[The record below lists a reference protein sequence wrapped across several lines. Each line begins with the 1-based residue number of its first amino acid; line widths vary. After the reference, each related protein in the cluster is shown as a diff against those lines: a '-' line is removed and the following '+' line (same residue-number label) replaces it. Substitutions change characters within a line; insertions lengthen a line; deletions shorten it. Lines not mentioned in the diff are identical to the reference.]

1 MVASAMPAPAPE
13 PDNQREART
22 ESKSP
27 ERIRSRPE
35 APGVVIFAHIPPPH
49 HGQSF
54 AVALLLEQLGKEP
67 GDPDRALRVFHVD
80 ARLSDDIE
88 AIGRFQP
95 RKILR
100 LLRYCLQAI
109 RVRLKHG
116 PRVLYYIP
124 AAPMRSAVIRDWLV
138 MALCRPFYRRVV
150 FHWEAAGLA
159 EWLRDG
165 ARPWERFLTHALLD
179 RHTLSIVLAEHGR
192 ADGEAFRARN
202 VVVVPNG
209 LPDPCPDFET
219 RLRPILAARLARLRE
234 RARTPGSPAPVL
246 VAQALYLSLCVP
258 EKGLFDAVEAVA
270 RVNREFATRNVALR
284 LRLSVAGRFWKDED
298 KARFDARI
306 AEPDLRLPEGAV
318 LAADGAGEGAGS
330 AAVVYR
336 GFVAAAEKR
345 ALFECS
351 DLFLFPSYYP
361 AESFGL
367 ALAEAMAFGLPI
379 VAARW
384 RHIPEMFAPDHPFLV
399 PPRAPEAIADAVL
412 RLFDGVDA
420 EDPRRRFE
428 ACYTDRAYG
437 EGMRSALLSAARED
451 TGR

>member
-1 MVASAMPAPAPE
+1 MPAPE
-13 PDNQREART
+13 PEPDNEREART
-22 ESKSP
+22 KPKPLEP
-27 ERIRSRPE
+27 FRSRPE
-35 APGVVIFAHIPPPH
+35 APGVVVFAHVPPPH

-54 AVALLLEQLGKEP
+54 AVALLLEQLSKDP
-67 GDPDRALRVFHVD
+67 GDPDRSLRVFHVD

-109 RVRLKHG
+109 RLRLKHR

-124 AAPMRSAVIRDWLV
+124 AAPMRSAIIRDWLV

-192 ADGEAFRARN
+192 ADGEAFRARR

-219 RLRPILAARLARLRE
+219 RLRPILAARRARLRE

-246 VAQALYLSLCVP
+246 VAQALFLSLCIP

-270 RVNREFATRNVALR
+270 RVNGELATRKVALR
-284 LRLSVAGRFWKDED
+284 LRLSVAGRFWKEED
-298 KARFDARI
+298 QARFDARI
-306 AEPDLRLPEGAV
+306 AEADLRLPDGAV
-318 LAADGAGEGAGS
+318 LPAAGAGDGAGEGAGP

-384 RHIPEMFAPDHPFLV
+384 RHIPEMFAPGHPFLV
-399 PPRAPEAIADAVL
+399 PPRAPEAIANAVL
-412 RLFDGVDA
+412 RLFDGEDA

-437 EGMRSALLSAARED
+437 EGVRSALLSAARD
-451 TGR
+451 AGR